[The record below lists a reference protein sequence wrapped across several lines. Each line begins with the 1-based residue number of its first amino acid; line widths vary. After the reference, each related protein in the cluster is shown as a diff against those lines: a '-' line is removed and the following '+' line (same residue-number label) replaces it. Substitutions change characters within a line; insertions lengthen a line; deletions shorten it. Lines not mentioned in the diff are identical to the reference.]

1 MDNYAIYLRKS
12 RADLELEALDKMDT
26 LKRHRNILNELAKRQ
41 GLNVVEVYKEIVSG
55 ESIAD
60 RPEMKRLLADVH
72 QNKYKGVL
80 VVEVERLARG
90 DTKDQGIVA
99 EAFKYTNTL
108 IVTPSKT
115 YDPNNQ
121 FDEEYFEFGLFMSR
135 REYKTIQRRLVQ
147 GKLQSIKEGN
157 WLACNRPYGYDI
169 VRKGKTRTLVIN
181 EEEAKIVKMMFD
193 WRISE
198 KTTPGVIAKR
208 LTEMGIITYTGK
220 NEWHRGTV
228 VNILQNPV
236 YAGKVRWNDRKQ
248 VKKFEDGKLIKSR
261 PRRSQNPNDV
271 ILVDGKHPAI
281 MTFEE
286 WQDANK
292 DFKADNTKHKSY
304 LINAFA
310 TLLVCA
316 KCGKA
321 FVYHPNLHAK
331 NTQPRLVHA
340 ESKFCKVKSVIYSE
354 LQEAAI
360 KSLQIHKHEFEVKLN
375 NTDERAHL
383 QRHEEMIE
391 AVSREIESLK
401 KQRIKLFDLFERN
414 IYEEEDFIERKAL
427 LDTRKKAAEKQLLE
441 LQSTKPEPVDYE
453 EKIIKLSN
461 AITALKDDNVTATVK
476 NRYMKEIIERIEFS
490 RDDNDSFNLDVFLR

>member
-1 MDNYAIYLRKS
+1 
-12 RADLELEALDKMDT
+12 
-26 LKRHRNILNELAKRQ
+26 
-41 GLNVVEVYKEIVSG
+41 
-55 ESIAD
+55 
-60 RPEMKRLLADVH
+60 
-72 QNKYKGVL
+72 
-80 VVEVERLARG
+80 
-90 DTKDQGIVA
+90 
-99 EAFKYTNTL
+99 
-108 IVTPSKT
+108 
-115 YDPNNQ
+115 
-121 FDEEYFEFGLFMSR
+121 
-135 REYKTIQRRLVQ
+135 
-147 GKLQSIKEGN
+147 
-157 WLACNRPYGYDI
+157 
-169 VRKGKTRTLVIN
+169 
-181 EEEAKIVKMMFD
+181 
-193 WRISE
+193 
-198 KTTPGVIAKR
+198 
-208 LTEMGIITYTGK
+208 MGIITYTGK

-281 MTFEE
+281 MTLEE
-286 WQDANK
+286 WKEANK

-310 TLLVCA
+310 SLLVCA
-316 KCGKA
+316 KCGKS

-331 NTQPRLVHA
+331 NTQPRLAHA
-340 ESKFCKVKSVIYSE
+340 EGKFCKVKSVIYSE
-354 LQEAAI
+354 LQEAVIQA
-360 KSLQIHKHEFEVKLN
+360 LQMHKQEFEVKLN

-391 AVSREIESLK
+391 AVTREIESLK
-401 KQRIKLFDLFERN
+401 KQRVKLFDLFERN

-453 EKIIKLSN
+453 EKIIKLSD
-461 AITALKDDNVTATVK
+461 AIAALKDDNVTATVK